1 MLARS
6 DKPLM
11 KHMQLLNFVYST
23 NGADR
28 MLGEGSEK
36 SYEFEVKGDSTAGVE
51 GAVTGLQG
59 AGRGRYRL
67 VMNV

>member
-1 MLARS
+1 
-6 DKPLM
+6 M
-11 KHMQLLNFVYST
+11 KHMKLLNFVYNT

-28 MLGEGSEK
+28 TLDEGIGN
-36 SYEFEVKGDSTAGVE
+36 SYEFEMKGDITAGVE

>member
-1 MLARS
+1 
-6 DKPLM
+6 M
-11 KHMQLLNFVYST
+11 KLLNFAYNT

-28 MLGEGSEK
+28 TLGEGSWK
-36 SYEFEVKGDSTAGVE
+36 SYEFAMKGDSTAGVE

>member
-1 MLARS
+1 
-6 DKPLM
+6 M
-11 KHMQLLNFVYST
+11 KHMKLLNFVYNT

-28 MLGEGSEK
+28 TLDEGIGN
-36 SYEFEVKGDSTAGVE
+36 SYEFEMKGDSTAGVE